1 MTRSTAIGALGMVLA
16 LCATAAP
23 LYAEPLAAS
32 DAVLE
37 APDPYTLIGA
47 RNFLTGYPAQLPNG
61 SVHVVVEIPAGST
74 AKWEVDKSDGALR
87 WEFKKGKPRIVE
99 YLGYPGNYGMVP
111 RTLLPKEQGGDGDPL
126 DVIVLGPAAERGA
139 VVETRIVGVLRLM
152 DDGEQDDK
160 LLAVMSG
167 TALSDVSDLDEL
179 ERRFAGTTSIV
190 ETWFANYKG
199 PGRMQPKGFGDA
211 AEAQKILAAAM
222 KAFEESGAAPLTA
235 AAD

>member
-1 MTRSTAIGALGMVLA
+1 MAIGALALG
-16 LCATAAP
+16 LCAMATA
-23 LYAEPLAAS
+23 LYADPLAAS
-32 DAVLE
+32 DSVLE

-61 SVHVVVEIPAGST
+61 SVQVVVEIPAGST

-111 RTLLPKEQGGDGDPL
+111 RTLLPKELGGDGDPL
-126 DVIVLGPAAERGA
+126 DVIVLGPSAERGA
-139 VVETRIVGVLRLM
+139 VVEVRIVGVLRLL

-160 LLAVMSG
+160 LLAVMSR
-167 TALSDVSDLDEL
+167 TALGDVADLEEL
-179 ERRFAGTTSIV
+179 EKRFAGTTSIV

-199 PGRMQPKGFGDA
+199 PGRMESKGFGDA
-211 AEAQKILAAAM
+211 AEARRILASAM
-222 KAFEESGAAPLTA
+222 KAFEESGATPLA
-235 AAD
+235 AATD

>member
-1 MTRSTAIGALGMVLA
+1 MTRSTTLGALTIALA
-16 LCATAAP
+16 LSATAAP
-23 LYAEPLAAS
+23 LHAEPLAAAES
-32 DAVLE
+32 VLE
-37 APDPYTLIGA
+37 SPDPYTVIGA
-47 RNFLTGYPAQLPNG
+47 RDFVTGYPARLPNG
-61 SVHVVVEIPAGST
+61 NVHVVVEIPAGST

-87 WEFKKGKPRIVE
+87 WEFEKGKPRIVQD
-99 YLGYPGNYGMVP
+99 LGYPGNYGMVP

-126 DVIVLGPAAERGA
+126 DVIVLGPAAPRGA
-139 VVETRIVGVLRLM
+139 VVETRVVGVLRLL

-167 TALSDVSDLDEL
+167 TALSEVSDLEEL

-199 PGRMQPKGFGDA
+199 PGRMQSKGFGDA

>member
-1 MTRSTAIGALGMVLA
+1 MTKNTAIAALALVLA
-16 LCATAAP
+16 LCAATTPQHADT
-23 LYAEPLAAS
+23 LAAS
-32 DAVLE
+32 SPVLE

-47 RNFLTGYPAQLPNG
+47 RSFLTGYPARLPNG
-61 SVHVVVEIPAGST
+61 NVNVVIEIPAGST

-111 RTLLPKEQGGDGDPL
+111 RTLLPKELGGDGDPL
-126 DVIVLGPAAERGA
+126 DVIVLGPAARRGA
-139 VVETRIVGVLRLM
+139 VVETRIVGVLRLL

-167 TALSDVSDLDEL
+167 TALAGVSDLDEL
-179 ERRFAGTTSIV
+179 ERRFTGTTSIV

-199 PGRMQPKGFGDA
+199 PGRMQSKGFAGA
-211 AEAQKILAAAM
+211 AEAQKILGAAM
-222 KAFEESGAAPLTA
+222 KAFEQASTAPLA